1 MIVQDQEPRMS
12 RNLTASMLTGFV
24 VLTGFACGAGNA
36 ELYATMPT
44 EIEVASV
51 SVSAPRPSASAAA
64 LAQAEEPAA
73 VEFEAVPE
81 SEEDDDEPT
90 EGHGIIGVLGGPV
103 AIASGSAF
111 GVLGGIDT
119 SSGIG
124 GLGLRGTGTGGALT
138 GRIGVGASASAPPQV
153 RAGVV
158 TVKGQLPSEI
168 VQRVV
173 RARHATFRLCYESAL
188 RRRPSL
194 HGTMTIRFVVGAAG
208 SVMSAAEVGPGLSDG
223 PMSSCV
229 LGAFRQLAFPKPKAG
244 IAVVN
249 YPIVFSNP
257 ASAARPN
264 ARP

>member
-36 ELYATMPT
+36 DLYATMPT

-51 SVSAPRPSASAAA
+51 SVSAPRPSAAAVA
-64 LAQAEEPAA
+64 LAQAEEPEP
-73 VEFEAVPE
+73 VEFGPAPE
-81 SEEDDDEPT
+81 SEEDDEEPR
-90 EGHGIIGVLGGPV
+90 EGYGGIGVLGGPV
-103 AIASGSAF
+103 AIASSSAF

-119 SSGIG
+119 SGGIG
-124 GLGLRGTGTGGALT
+124 GLGLRGTGGARTGT
-138 GRIGVGASASAPPQV
+138 IGVGATASASAPPQV

-173 RARHATFRLCYESAL
+173 RTRHASLRLCYESAL

-194 HGTMTIRFVVGAAG
+194 QGTMTVRFVIGAAG
-208 SVMSAAEVGPGLSDG
+208 SVISASEVGQGLSDA

-229 LGAFRQLAFPKPKAG
+229 LGAFRRLTFPKPKAG

-257 ASAARPN
+257 ASARPN

>member
-24 VLTGFACGAGNA
+24 ALTGFACGAGNA
-36 ELYATMPT
+36 DLYATMPT

-51 SVSAPRPSASAAA
+51 SVSAPRPSASAVA
-64 LAQAEEPAA
+64 LAQAEEPEP
-73 VEFEAVPE
+73 VEFGPAPA
-81 SEEDDDEPT
+81 SEEDDDEPA

-103 AIASGSAF
+103 AIASSSAF

-119 SSGIG
+119 SSGVG
-124 GLGLRGTGTGGALT
+124 GLGLRGMGTGGTRT
-138 GRIGVGASASAPPQV
+138 GSVGVGTTAPPQV

-173 RARHATFRLCYESAL
+173 RARHASLRLCYESAL
-188 RRRPSL
+188 LRRPSL
-194 HGTMTIRFVVGAAG
+194 QGTMTVRFVVGAAG
-208 SVMSAAEVGPGLSDG
+208 SVLSASEVGPGLSDA

-229 LGAFRQLAFPKPKAG
+229 LGAFRSLTFPKPKAG

-249 YPIVFSNP
+249 YPIVFSKP
-257 ASAARPN
+257 ASARPN